1 MEFGL
6 DHIHFRC
13 EDVDTAIDFYT
24 RMFGGY
30 ISERSG
36 SKQMPVV
43 FVNVAGIRLA
53 FSPKSQEGVPA
64 AFSNRPDKGIYQLGL
79 CVNDVDK
86 AVEELRSKGAQI
98 EREPSELRPGLKA
111 ALVKAPDGVQIELVE
126 HTIPPRKS

>member
-1 MEFGL
+1 MEFEL

-24 RMFGGY
+24 RMFDGY

-43 FVNVAGIRLA
+43 FVSVAGTRLA
-53 FSPKSQEGVPA
+53 FSPKSQESA
-64 AFSNRPDKGIYQLGL
+64 ASSNRPGKGIYQLGL

-98 EREPSELRPGLKA
+98 EGEPRQLEPELKA
-111 ALVKAPDGVQIELVE
+111 AFVKAPDGVQIELVE
-126 HTIPPRKS
+126 HA

>member
-1 MEFGL
+1 MEFEL

-30 ISERSG
+30 ISGRDG
-36 SKQMPVV
+36 TKQMPIV
-43 FVNVAGIRLA
+43 FVNVAGTRLA
-53 FSPKSQEGVPA
+53 FSPKSQEREA
-64 AFSNRPDKGIYQLGL
+64 AASSNGPDKGIYQLGL

-98 EREPSELRPGLKA
+98 EREPRELRPGLKA
-111 ALVKAPDGVQIELVE
+111 AFVKAPDGVQIELVE
-126 HTIPPRKS
+126 YA